1 MLTALWSV
9 KGGVGVSVTS
19 AMLAVT
25 AARSGPC
32 LLVDAGGDQPAVLGT
47 TDPANATLG
56 HWVRSP
62 TDIGIDSLRRVEHV
76 VSDSLNLL
84 MVGALSGSVAGAVGA
99 DGSSV
104 DESCPTDRF
113 RVAARLL
120 AQPDRTV
127 IVDLGNLGSDDPQST
142 SAAAFARSILDVAD
156 QSLLVTT
163 SCYLALRRAQH
174 HAELPTGV
182 VLVDQPERALR
193 RADVESALPA
203 PVVCTIGHSA
213 AVARTVDAGLLVSR
227 LPSGPR
233 RAINRYLEAAAT

>member
-32 LLVDAGGDQPAVLGT
+32 LLVDVGGDQPAVLGT

-62 TDIGIDSLRRVEHV
+62 TDIGIDSLRRVEHM

-84 MVGALSGSVAGAVGA
+84 MVGSLSG
-99 DGSSV
+99 GSSV
-104 DESCPTDRF
+104 AESCSTDRF

-127 IVDLGNLGSDDPQST
+127 IVDLGNLGAGDPQSA
-142 SAAAFARSILDVAD
+142 SAAAFARSILEVAD

-174 HAELPTGV
+174 HTELPTGV

-203 PVVCTIGHSA
+203 PVVCTVGHSA

-233 RAINRYLEAAAT
+233 RAINRYLDAAAT